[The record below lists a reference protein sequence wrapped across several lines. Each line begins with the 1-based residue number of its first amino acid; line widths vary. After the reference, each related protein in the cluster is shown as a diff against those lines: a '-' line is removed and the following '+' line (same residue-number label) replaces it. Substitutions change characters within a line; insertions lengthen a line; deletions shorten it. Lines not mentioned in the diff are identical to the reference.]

1 MVQIPLTP
9 ADIKYL
15 ERRLTVKDYAGGYHY
30 LYNVAQKAIANQAD
44 GEVRDQMLMTANWLM
59 AAKSINNID
68 GSFASELV
76 SNSMRYAV
84 ERSGRKF
91 TSRMY
96 KNASDRLAHQVI
108 ADFIHAKGILP
119 IKDVIKRD
127 VQAAVKYLGLEPWQW
142 AGTLGD
148 EFPVWGGGLGHN
160 YVEIPG
166 RNFLEQMENY
176 ATVFI
181 QNAAAIGMIFEKY
194 FGNASMIIPIVI
206 KIVFEDLLVKGVE
219 VDISLPVVPGG
230 GISNGTAGSLDSGGS
245 GGAGGATS
253 ASNGYSTGGGV
264 PVTNI
269 ERPAANVDI
278 SLESVGGLNYITPEQ
293 IARMKCALE
302 NKVDPL
308 ILDLGGAGAKLTNP
322 HVSPVHFDMN
332 NDGEKVQTGWSSPDE
347 GMVVL
352 DLDGNG
358 KIDNVSELMSEYFG
372 AELGSRDSPSKKT
385 FDNAFDA
392 LRSLDSNKDLKF
404 DNQDERWGDVRVWV
418 DANHDGQSRIES
430 TGTSELHSLDE
441 LSISQIDLN
450 YTRPL
455 ADARNG
461 NDIVGVSSFTQQGE
475 IKEAVAVNFST
486 ITPDEPSAETLKS

>member
-1 MVQIPLTP
+1 M
-9 ADIKYL
+9 
-15 ERRLTVKDYAGGYHY
+15 
-30 LYNVAQKAIANQAD
+30 
-44 GEVRDQMLMTANWLM
+44 
-59 AAKSINNID
+59 
-68 GSFASELV
+68 
-76 SNSMRYAV
+76 
-84 ERSGRKF
+84 
-91 TSRMY
+91 
-96 KNASDRLAHQVI
+96 
-108 ADFIHAKGILP
+108 
-119 IKDVIKRD
+119 
-127 VQAAVKYLGLEPWQW
+127 
-142 AGTLGD
+142 
-148 EFPVWGGGLGHN
+148 GGGLGHN

-181 QNAAAIGMIFEKY
+181 QNAAAIGMIFEKH
-194 FGNASMIIPIVI
+194 FGNASMIIPFVI
-206 KIVFEDLLVKGVE
+206 KIVFEDLLVEGVE

-230 GISNGTAGSLDSGGS
+230 GISNSTAGSLDSGGS

-308 ILDLGGAGAKLTNP
+308 ILDLGGAGVKLTNP
-322 HVSPVHFDMN
+322 HTSPVHFDMN
-332 NDGEKVQTGWSSPDE
+332 NDGEKVQTGWNSPDE

-372 AELGSRDSPSKKT
+372 AEQGSRDSPSKKT

-418 DANHDGQSRIES
+418 DANHDGQSRVES

-461 NDIVGVSSFTQQGE
+461 NDIVGVSGFTQKGE

-486 ITPDEPSAETLKS
+486 ITPDEPSSETLKS

>member
-9 ADIKYL
+9 EDVKYL
-15 ERRLTVKDYAGGYHY
+15 ERRLAVKDYPGGYQY
-30 LYNVAQKAIANQAD
+30 LYDVAHKAIASQAD
-44 GEVRDQMLMTANWLM
+44 GEVREQMLMTANWLIS
-59 AAKSINNID
+59 AKSINNLD
-68 GSFASELV
+68 NTYVSEMV
-76 SNSMRYAV
+76 YNSMQYAV
-84 ERSGRKF
+84 ERTGRKF
-91 TSRMY
+91 TTRMY
-96 KNASDRLAHQVI
+96 KNASDKLAHRVI
-108 ADFIHAKGILP
+108 ADCINAKGILP
-119 IKDVIKRD
+119 IKEVIKRD
-127 VQAAVKYLGLEPWQW
+127 VKAAVEGLGLEPWQW
-142 AGTLGD
+142 GGTLGD
-148 EFPVWGGGLGHN
+148 VFPVWMGGLGHD
-160 YVEIPG
+160 YVEISG
-166 RNFLEQMENY
+166 RTFLEQMENY

-181 QNAAAIGMIFEKY
+181 QNAAAIGMIFERY
-194 FGNASMIIPIVI
+194 LDNVSMVVSIAAKVI
-206 KIVFEDLLVKGVE
+206 LERLLVAE
-219 VDISLPVVPGG
+219 VDINIWLPLIPGG
-230 GISNGTAGSLDSGGS
+230 GISTGTGTGGGS
-245 GGAGGATS
+245 GGPGGVTS

-264 PVTNI
+264 PVTSG
-269 ERPAANVDI
+269 EKPVANVDI

-293 IARMKCALE
+293 IARIKCLLDR
-302 NKVDPL
+302 KIDPL
-308 ILDLGGAGAKLTNP
+308 ILDLDGSNVKLTNP

-332 NDGEKVQTGWSSPDE
+332 NDGEKVQTGWSSTDE
-347 GMVVL
+347 GIVVL

-372 AELGSRDSPSKKT
+372 AEQGSRDSPSKKT

-418 DANHDGQSRIES
+418 DANHDGQSRVES

-461 NDIVGVSSFTQQGE
+461 NDIVGVSGFTQKGE

-486 ITPDEPSAETLKS
+486 ITPDEPSSETLKS

>member
-1 MVQIPLTP
+1 M
-9 ADIKYL
+9 
-15 ERRLTVKDYAGGYHY
+15 
-30 LYNVAQKAIANQAD
+30 
-44 GEVRDQMLMTANWLM
+44 
-59 AAKSINNID
+59 
-68 GSFASELV
+68 
-76 SNSMRYAV
+76 
-84 ERSGRKF
+84 
-91 TSRMY
+91 
-96 KNASDRLAHQVI
+96 
-108 ADFIHAKGILP
+108 
-119 IKDVIKRD
+119 
-127 VQAAVKYLGLEPWQW
+127 
-142 AGTLGD
+142 
-148 EFPVWGGGLGHN
+148 
-160 YVEIPG
+160 
-166 RNFLEQMENY
+166 
-176 ATVFI
+176 
-181 QNAAAIGMIFEKY
+181 
-194 FGNASMIIPIVI
+194 
-206 KIVFEDLLVKGVE
+206 
-219 VDISLPVVPGG
+219 
-230 GISNGTAGSLDSGGS
+230 
-245 GGAGGATS
+245 
-253 ASNGYSTGGGV
+253 
-264 PVTNI
+264 TNI

-308 ILDLGGAGAKLTNP
+308 ILDLGGAGVKLTNP
-322 HVSPVHFDMN
+322 HTSPVHFDMN
-332 NDGEKVQTGWSSPDE
+332 NDGEKVQTGWNSPDE

-372 AELGSRDSPSKKT
+372 AEQGSRDSPSKKT

-418 DANHDGQSRIES
+418 DANHDGQSRVES

-461 NDIVGVSSFTQQGE
+461 NDIVGVSGFTQKGE

>member
-1 MVQIPLTP
+1 M
-9 ADIKYL
+9 
-15 ERRLTVKDYAGGYHY
+15 
-30 LYNVAQKAIANQAD
+30 
-44 GEVRDQMLMTANWLM
+44 
-59 AAKSINNID
+59 
-68 GSFASELV
+68 
-76 SNSMRYAV
+76 
-84 ERSGRKF
+84 
-91 TSRMY
+91 
-96 KNASDRLAHQVI
+96 
-108 ADFIHAKGILP
+108 
-119 IKDVIKRD
+119 
-127 VQAAVKYLGLEPWQW
+127 
-142 AGTLGD
+142 
-148 EFPVWGGGLGHN
+148 
-160 YVEIPG
+160 
-166 RNFLEQMENY
+166 
-176 ATVFI
+176 
-181 QNAAAIGMIFEKY
+181 
-194 FGNASMIIPIVI
+194 
-206 KIVFEDLLVKGVE
+206 
-219 VDISLPVVPGG
+219 
-230 GISNGTAGSLDSGGS
+230 
-245 GGAGGATS
+245 
-253 ASNGYSTGGGV
+253 
-264 PVTNI
+264 TNI

-308 ILDLGGAGAKLTNP
+308 ILDLGGAGVKLTNP
-322 HVSPVHFDMN
+322 HTSPVHFDMN
-332 NDGEKVQTGWSSPDE
+332 NDGEKVQTGWNSPDE

-372 AELGSRDSPSKKT
+372 AEQGSRDSPSKKT

-418 DANHDGQSRIES
+418 DANHDGQSRVES

-461 NDIVGVSSFTQQGE
+461 NDIVGVSGFTQKGE

-486 ITPDEPSAETLKS
+486 ITPDEPSSETLKS

>member
-9 ADIKYL
+9 EDVKYL
-15 ERRLTVKDYAGGYHY
+15 ERRLAVKDYPGGYQY
-30 LYNVAQKAIANQAD
+30 LYDVAHKAIASQAD
-44 GEVRDQMLMTANWLM
+44 GEVREQMLMTANWLIS
-59 AAKSINNID
+59 AKSINNLD
-68 GSFASELV
+68 NTYVSEMV
-76 SNSMRYAV
+76 YNSMQYAV
-84 ERSGRKF
+84 ERTGRKF
-91 TSRMY
+91 TTRMY
-96 KNASDRLAHQVI
+96 KNASDKLAHRVI
-108 ADFIHAKGILP
+108 ADCINAKGILP
-119 IKDVIKRD
+119 IKEVIKRD
-127 VQAAVKYLGLEPWQW
+127 VKAAVEGLGLEPWQW
-142 AGTLGD
+142 GGTLGD
-148 EFPVWGGGLGHN
+148 VFPVWMGGLGHD
-160 YVEIPG
+160 YVEISG
-166 RNFLEQMENY
+166 RTFLEQMENY

-181 QNAAAIGMIFEKY
+181 QNAAAIGMIIERY
-194 FGNASMIIPIVI
+194 LDNVSMVVSIAAKVI
-206 KIVFEDLLVKGVE
+206 LERLLVAE
-219 VDISLPVVPGG
+219 VDINIWLPLIPGG
-230 GISNGTAGSLDSGGS
+230 GISTGTGTGTGGGS
-245 GGAGGATS
+245 GGPGGVTS

-264 PVTNI
+264 PVTSG
-269 ERPAANVDI
+269 EKPVANVDI

-293 IARMKCALE
+293 IARIKCLLDR
-302 NKVDPL
+302 KIDPL
-308 ILDLGGAGAKLTNP
+308 ILDLDGSNVKLTNP

-332 NDGEKVQTGWSSPDE
+332 NDGEKVQTGWSSTDE
-347 GMVVL
+347 GIVVL

-372 AELGSRDSPSKKT
+372 AEQGSRDSPSKKT

-418 DANHDGQSRIES
+418 DANHDGQSRVES

-461 NDIVGVSSFTQQGE
+461 NDIVGVSGFTQKGE

-486 ITPDEPSAETLKS
+486 ITPDEPSSETLKS

>member
-1 MVQIPLTP
+1 M
-9 ADIKYL
+9 
-15 ERRLTVKDYAGGYHY
+15 
-30 LYNVAQKAIANQAD
+30 
-44 GEVRDQMLMTANWLM
+44 
-59 AAKSINNID
+59 
-68 GSFASELV
+68 SFLC
-76 SNSMRYAV
+76 
-84 ERSGRKF
+84 G
-91 TSRMY
+91 
-96 KNASDRLAHQVI
+96 
-108 ADFIHAKGILP
+108 
-119 IKDVIKRD
+119 
-127 VQAAVKYLGLEPWQW
+127 
-142 AGTLGD
+142 
-148 EFPVWGGGLGHN
+148 GGGLGHN

-181 QNAAAIGMIFEKY
+181 QNAAAIGMIFEKH
-194 FGNASMIIPIVI
+194 FGNASMIIPFVI
-206 KIVFEDLLVKGVE
+206 KIVFEDLLVEGVE

-230 GISNGTAGSLDSGGS
+230 GISNSTAGSLDSGGS

-308 ILDLGGAGAKLTNP
+308 ILDLGGAGVKLTNP
-322 HVSPVHFDMN
+322 HTFPVHFDMN
-332 NDGEKVQTGWSSPDE
+332 NDGEKVQTGWNSPDE

-372 AELGSRDSPSKKT
+372 AEQGSRDSPSKKT